1 MVISYISYFITS
13 SCRKISHR
21 RRELA
26 TELEQQGITSS
37 RMTASE
43 IKDRHTSVTMALD
56 WLVPTDQ
63 WAAANV
69 GNLKLPAR
77 MLVPGLVSPRR
88 LAGCVALWTGMVA
101 RGPSWALEC
110 LDMSWSDANGTISFM
125 MALTSEAT
133 CWVRS
138 PPHRAPL
145 HPEPALLEPKITLVE
160 ARVELQSP
168 MPAAT
173 EWRDKRIDTFQ
184 LTKWPHNRV

>member
-1 MVISYISYFITS
+1 
-13 SCRKISHR
+13 
-21 RRELA
+21 
-26 TELEQQGITSS
+26 
-37 RMTASE
+37 
-43 IKDRHTSVTMALD
+43 
-56 WLVPTDQ
+56 
-63 WAAANV
+63 
-69 GNLKLPAR
+69 
-77 MLVPGLVSPRR
+77 
-88 LAGCVALWTGMVA
+88 MVA

-125 MALTSEAT
+125 MAWTIEAT

-173 EWRDKRIDTFQ
+173 E
-184 LTKWPHNRV
+184 

>member
-1 MVISYISYFITS
+1 
-13 SCRKISHR
+13 
-21 RRELA
+21 
-26 TELEQQGITSS
+26 
-37 RMTASE
+37 
-43 IKDRHTSVTMALD
+43 
-56 WLVPTDQ
+56 
-63 WAAANV
+63 
-69 GNLKLPAR
+69 

-88 LAGCVALWTGMVA
+88 LAGCVALWTGMVV

-125 MALTSEAT
+125 MAWTIEAT

-160 ARVELQSP
+160 ARVERQSP

-173 EWRDKRIDTFQ
+173 E
-184 LTKWPHNRV
+184 